1 MCIYMYTFKGDR
13 ASCVAEGHIY
23 MILSLQ
29 DKNKV
34 TFSSF
39 ACLYK

>member
-1 MCIYMYTFKGDR
+1 MYNFKADR
-13 ASCVAEGHIY
+13 ASNYVAEGHIY

-29 DKNKV
+29 DKNRV
-34 TFSSF
+34 AFSSF